1 MPCVKNVL
9 TDDVISALL
18 DGEVIEKYPDDKPFP
33 SCLVYGRAKDRKP
46 LHVVCALPT
55 HVDILEG
62 GKKILPV
69 FAAKQSAFIFLL
81 LVAAIILSTLY
92 LSLKGVRKPTIRRLP
107 ALDAIEEAVGRATE
121 MVDQYTFPQALR
133 P

>member
-1 MPCVKNVL
+1 MKNVL

-55 HVDILEG
+55 HVDIL
-62 GKKILPV
+62 
-69 FAAKQSAFIFLL
+69 
-81 LVAAIILSTLY
+81 IIVTVYIPLEDEWIDFRR
-92 LSLKGVRKPTIRRLP
+92 RKAR
-107 ALDAIEEAVGRATE
+107 
-121 MVDQYTFPQALR
+121 
-133 P
+133 